1 MKVIFM
7 TNRKHVCPNDIKK
20 ELINSIKKYVDFDN
34 LYFLTKD
41 RQFIVEGISFIK
53 CDCCDEQR
61 LVFIGEEMK

>member
-7 TNRKHVCPNDIKK
+7 NDRKHVCPDEIKK
-20 ELINSIKKYVDFDN
+20 RLIDSIKKYTDFDN

-41 RQFIVEGISFIK
+41 NQFIVEGISFMK

-61 LVFIGEEMK
+61 LVFIGEGMK